1 MLVYLHCIMP
11 SVIEPSRLCLNYYSS
26 HIRIPGAGGER
37 KEREQHN
44 QHSPDPAEISVIYNE
59 TDYGRDRACE
69 HKTLFIIASDT

>member
-44 QHSPDPAEISVIYNE
+44 IPRTRQKYRSFIMKQIMVEIE
-59 TDYGRDRACE
+59 
-69 HKTLFIIASDT
+69 LASTKHYL